1 MIFAL
6 IVAGLETLG
15 IGLFLPL
22 FTNLI
27 TNKNTFDLNNIL
39 HIFGVNL
46 PDSIQTFYLAFII
59 ITILLIKNILGYL
72 INVWNISYV
81 LDLRLK
87 ISTRVFKGYVNAP
100 YYWHIS
106 KNSAE
111 IIRNVDAVS
120 TVTSAVFQPIINIFV
135 DIIFIVS
142 VGGLLIWSDPVLTL
156 VGLAVLGIA
165 MYFFLLLSRN
175 KITDAS
181 KEMIVRNKKIIK
193 NIQEALAAI
202 REVHIYGRA
211 GYMEGMFTEHTRRFL
226 KSQRIVSALQ
236 ALPKYYLEII
246 FVLSV
251 FAIATFTISQTNTS
265 ESLPILALFGIA
277 AVRLLPSL
285 NRVLAAITQIKSG
298 LPSLKIVSTDLYDLP
313 NIPTVT
319 EPKVLDNQPGF
330 ESQGSGLKFENV
342 FYSYPNTSKTTLSNI
357 NLSIDWGEMIGVVG
371 QTGAGKSTLVDLM
384 TGLLL
389 PNKGEITI
397 NGRPIIEC
405 RNSCQNLIAYV
416 PQHVFLLDDTIA
428 NNIAFGLSK
437 HRIDKQRII
446 DVLEM
451 VSLKELVLGLE
462 HGLETVVGERGV
474 RFSGGQRQRIGIA
487 RALYRDP
494 RILILDEA
502 TSALDNETETQIRRV
517 ITNIRENRI
526 LVIVAHRLSS
536 IRECDNLIFIKNG
549 EIDSISPF
557 DELAKNNAE
566 FNRMAELSNIN

>member
-87 ISTRVFKGYVNAP
+87 ISTRVFKGYVNA
-100 YYWHIS
+100 
-106 KNSAE
+106 
-111 IIRNVDAVS
+111 
-120 TVTSAVFQPIINIFV
+120 PIINIFV

-342 FYSYPNTSKTTLSNI
+342 FYSYPNTSKTTL
-357 NLSIDWGEMIGVVG
+357 
-371 QTGAGKSTLVDLM
+371 
-384 TGLLL
+384 
-389 PNKGEITI
+389 
-397 NGRPIIEC
+397 
-405 RNSCQNLIAYV
+405 
-416 PQHVFLLDDTIA
+416 
-428 NNIAFGLSK
+428 
-437 HRIDKQRII
+437 
-446 DVLEM
+446 
-451 VSLKELVLGLE
+451 
-462 HGLETVVGERGV
+462 
-474 RFSGGQRQRIGIA
+474 
-487 RALYRDP
+487 
-494 RILILDEA
+494 
-502 TSALDNETETQIRRV
+502 
-517 ITNIRENRI
+517 
-526 LVIVAHRLSS
+526 
-536 IRECDNLIFIKNG
+536 
-549 EIDSISPF
+549 
-557 DELAKNNAE
+557 
-566 FNRMAELSNIN
+566 